1 MAPVAAFSGLPATTS
16 LSELHGPGL
25 RLAFAGVASLPGI
38 CCRNS
43 AVQHFYC
50 LMQVVHVLFVRGVKS
65 IDVGNFLSDGIHKYA
80 EVRDRRLCPRRPSF
94 PPGEQAVLD
103 RRGTSKI
110 VRVVTDYVTQQLV
123 QPYDLSL
130 HHACRITMYYEGG
143 NDVT

>member
-1 MAPVAAFSGLPATTS
+1 MRGEDNVWDDLLSRTGAAQAQVPTKSVRRLLAMVSPVQQTDFNWPSPA
-16 LSELHGPGL
+16 
-25 RLAFAGVASLPGI
+25 GI
-38 CCRNS
+38 
-43 AVQHFYC
+43 
-50 LMQVVHVLFVRGVKS
+50 VVHVLFVRGVKS

-130 HHACRITMYYEGG
+130 HHACRFTMYYEGG